1 MTTNVNDQD
10 QQTETAQVPA
20 VVLPALATTMDPTTR
35 GEIDIQIVTAKR
47 FPRSIRK
54 FMEEAESLACL
65 NDDIAASCFYKLKR
79 NSRDEGSKVIEGPSV
94 RFAEIISSCW
104 GNMRIEGRTSH
115 EDDRFVYGQ
124 GTSWDLERNVLIRYE
139 VRRRI
144 ADRNGRRYSDDM
156 ISVTSNA
163 ASAIGLRNS
172 VFRTIPKAFWEP
184 ILDKAR
190 KVAVGDAKSL
200 AERRQ
205 KMLDYY
211 TQKLGVSLERV
222 LAYLEVEEIQ
232 KVTLQH
238 VEDLRGL
245 ATALKEGDAKIDE
258 VFPEPGTP
266 GKGDTAGAALKT
278 AAGKLDALVDKLQ
291 KPAAVATTEVVN
303 KETGEVTEQPN
314 LSAEQNAKLAEEN
327 AKLDAELAAQ
337 EGAAAE
343 RKAEPKREEKA
354 QAQDR
359 GGAGRARQSRLM
371 E

>member
-1 MTTNVNDQD
+1 MTTSNGSDQD
-10 QQTETAQVPA
+10 QRTETAQVPEL
-20 VVLPALATTMDPTTR
+20 LPALATAMDPTTR

-65 NDDIAASCFYKLKR
+65 NDDIAASCFYKLRR
-79 NSRDEGSKVIEGPSV
+79 NSRDEGAKTIEGPSV

-124 GTSWDLERNVLIRYE
+124 GTTWDLERNVLVRYE

-190 KVAVGDAKSL
+190 KVAVGDVKSL

-245 ATALKEGDAKIDE
+245 ATALKEGDAKIDD
-258 VFPEPGTP
+258 VFPEPGAPAKATTTAP
-266 GKGDTAGAALKT
+266 AGAAAKI
-278 AAGKLDALVDKLQ
+278 DALADKLQ
-291 KPAAVATTEVVN
+291 KPATTATTTEVVN

-337 EGAAAE
+337 EQAAAE
-343 RKAEPKREEKA
+343 RKAEPKREERA

-359 GGAGRARQSRLM
+359 GGAGRQRQSRLM